1 MIYITTLAETVVS
14 RTLELFFGGI
24 MRDIVMHGVASASDA
39 EIPDLNYIGLA
50 VDCSLVTRFLSAVKV
65 E

>member
-1 MIYITTLAETVVS
+1 
-14 RTLELFFGGI
+14 

-39 EIPDLNYIGLA
+39 EIPDLNYIGLV